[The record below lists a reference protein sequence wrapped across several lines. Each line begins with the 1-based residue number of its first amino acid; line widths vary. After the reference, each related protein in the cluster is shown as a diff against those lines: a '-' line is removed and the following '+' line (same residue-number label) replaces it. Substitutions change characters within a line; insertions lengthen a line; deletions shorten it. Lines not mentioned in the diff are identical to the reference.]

1 MRITDV
7 KTVLLTGPYSA
18 DPYILACRPRRSAAF
33 VEIHTDVGVIG
44 WGETYAG
51 YFFPESVPDIVEFF
65 KPILLG
71 QSPDDVE
78 VLWQRMY
85 RSGNYWCRVGLGVAV
100 INAIDAALWDLRGKL
115 HGVPVYQLLGGLRHE
130 RLPCYASG
138 GPSNYPKEQ
147 LAAKLD
153 FYLGLG
159 FHGVKIATG
168 SFSEGARWFMPLD
181 PQEAADFEADKL
193 TFARRHVGQDV
204 RLMLDG
210 HMGNNPDATWTFE
223 TALAVMKAV
232 EPFDL
237 FFFEEPLHY
246 TDPWA
251 YAELC
256 KNTSVPIAGGEVLTA
271 AYEWRVFAEADA
283 FDIGQPDA
291 AYTGGLG
298 EFMRV
303 AVMMAKRGHK
313 VATHAAGAGGAL
325 MQNIHCA
332 FACENAVICEVL
344 PALGGIH
351 LDIAGDSFR
360 FDKGDVLPPEKP
372 GLGIAL
378 TDEIKNR
385 YPFVPG
391 SGEFNS
397 VPGKLL
403 VD

>member
-1 MRITDV
+1 MKITAV
-7 KTVLLTGPYSA
+7 RTVLLTGPYSR
-18 DPYILACRPRRSAAF
+18 DPYILAGRPRRSAAF
-33 VEIHTDVGVIG
+33 IEIQTDAGLIG
-44 WGETYAG
+44 LGETYAG
-51 YFFPESVPDIVEFF
+51 YFFPESVPGVVEFF
-65 KPILLG
+65 APILIG

-78 VLWQRMY
+78 ELWQRMY
-85 RSGNYWCRVGLGVAV
+85 RCGNYWCRVGLGVA
-100 INAIDAALWDLRGKL
+100 ILNGIEAALWDLKGKM
-115 HGVPVYQLLGGLRHE
+115 HGVPVYQLLGGARHE

-138 GPSNYPKEQ
+138 GPSNYPLDQ

-159 FHGVKIATG
+159 FHGMKLGAG
-168 SFSEGARWFMPLD
+168 SYSPDRGWYVPTTPD
-181 PQEAADFEADKL
+181 EAAAFEGNKMA
-193 TFARRHVGQDV
+193 FARKHVGKEV

-210 HMGNNPDATWTFE
+210 HMGNHPDSTWNLD
-223 TALAVMKAV
+223 TAAAVMKAV

-246 TDPWA
+246 TDPWG

-256 KNTSVPIAGGEVLTA
+256 KGTTVPIAGGECLTA
-271 AYEWRVFAEADA
+271 AYEWRVFAECDA

-291 AYTGGLG
+291 AWTGGMS
-298 EFMRV
+298 EFMKV
-303 AVMMAKRGHK
+303 AALMESHGRKI
-313 VATHAAGAGGAL
+313 ATHAAGAGGAL

-332 FACENAVICEVL
+332 FACANTVICEVL
-344 PALGGIH
+344 PALGALH

-360 FDKGDVLPPEKP
+360 FEKGDVFPPETP
-372 GLGIAL
+372 GLGIVL
-378 TDEIKNR
+378 TDDIKDR
-385 YPFVPG
+385 HPFVPG